1 MTEKESLWYLINE
14 LIKGSYIVKT
24 FCSEFTRI
32 YDLEIDYDDL
42 SEEENRL
49 FSELCEMV
57 GRFSD
62 DVDEL
67 KIPNMYFSEKEI
79 IDKVKQIKEI
89 LG

>member
-49 FSELCEMV
+49 FSELCEMA

-62 DVDEL
+62 DDDEL

>member
-14 LIKGSYIVKT
+14 FVKGSYIVKT

-32 YDLEIDYDDL
+32 YDLELDYDDL

-49 FSELCEMV
+49 FSELCEMA

>member
-14 LIKGSYIVKT
+14 LVKGSYIVKT

-49 FSELCEMV
+49 FSELCEMA

-79 IDKVKQIKEI
+79 IDKIKQIKEI